1 MSSTPTPWDPQ
12 APEVQR
18 DQRAAFDQLRARCP
32 LAHSASQHTTV

>member
-18 DQRAAFDQLRARCP
+18 DQRAAFDQLRARWHRQQAGKP
-32 LAHSASQHTTV
+32 G